1 MFVIEMERLTE
12 VGRGMHR
19 RSKDFMWGTGGPRIG
34 GLPWYK
40 LWGLRLF
47 LCVSHCFTCWFWWH
61 LNYLRKVDLLKQA
74 CFIAAACPLLL
85 VFWWPLGVW
94 YSSLPNNPDPL
105 HYRELL
111 RVFWDLCGFHS
122 TSGKTLLWAETGL
135 AGPTEC
141 FEGAPR

>member
-1 MFVIEMERLTE
+1 MRPPPLFV
-12 VGRGMHR
+12 
-19 RSKDFMWGTGGPRIG
+19 
-34 GLPWYK
+34 
-40 LWGLRLF
+40 
-47 LCVSHCFTCWFWWH
+47 CVSLLYLLVLMA

-111 RVFWDLCGFHS
+111 RVFWDLCGFS
-122 TSGKTLLWAETGL
+122 FYIWRDTVMGRDRSGRPNWVLRRCPKKGL
-135 AGPTEC
+135 VLKAHLRWN
-141 FEGAPR
+141 FFYSRNFQIQ